1 MKVYIIEYCGFSF
14 LEGENNWSVIGQ
26 PYFEIEDAIGVA
38 ERMGYETYQ
47 IGNGTADK
55 KLRVKINGDN
65 SVVRVLKDKHDRY
78 IIIYEK
84 RIL

>member
-1 MKVYIIEYCGFSF
+1 MKVYLIEFCGFSF
-14 LEGENNWSVIGQ
+14 LEGEKQWSAIGQ

-47 IGNGTADK
+47 ISSGTADK

-84 RIL
+84 RVL

>member
-1 MKVYIIEYCGFSF
+1 
-14 LEGENNWSVIGQ
+14 
-26 PYFEIEDAIGVA
+26 
-38 ERMGYETYQ
+38 MGYETYQ

-84 RIL
+84 RVL